1 MTGKIKKKKLEK
13 GQTESLTMRVK
24 TLSKLKCSVGLKMKK
39 KFLKK
44 SLVHHRFVCKLNQSL
59 QRHNS

>member
-1 MTGKIKKKKLEK
+1 MTDKIKLKKKTLEK

-24 TLSKLKCSVGLKMKK
+24 TLSKLKCSVGLNMQKNS
-39 KFLKK
+39 